1 MNPLE
6 RLPARFYKQN
16 RAQQLRG
23 FYHVA
28 ITGSFSTAADRMALG
43 QPAVSLQIQA
53 LERELKA
60 KLFERKRGAVT
71 LTLEGRALFEVAV
84 PVVEALETIDDAFR
98 ERLGQYEAGKV
109 TCAAT
114 DDLVLQVLPHL
125 VEKFTAAF
133 PHIELVLYSCTSSQA
148 VEMVARGDT
157 DLGIGKVSQTH
168 RQIRFQ
174 PLAHFDNY
182 LVTPRD
188 HPLTHQE
195 RVSLDDVARY
205 PLVAPIDEGK
215 LWQTI
220 HRMLTARDLQPH
232 IVLRVASTL
241 ARLQYVEAGLGL
253 TITSLNG
260 VTSEL
265 MSKLAWISL
274 TDRLPETA
282 FGLINRTSSYLSLP
296 ATRFAEFLMTSV
308 PAQLTLGGEPAR
320 PIAVNA

>member
-1 MNPLE
+1 MHASE

-174 PLAHFDNY
+174 PLARFDNY
-182 LVTPRD
+182 LVAPLG
-188 HPLTHQE
+188 HPLTRQD
-195 RVSLDDVARY
+195 RVSLADVAQY

-220 HRMLTARDLQPH
+220 HRMLLVRDLEPH

-260 VTSEL
+260 VAPEL
-265 MSKLAWISL
+265 MSKLAWIWLS
-274 TDRLPETA
+274 DELPETA
-282 FGLINRTSSYLSLP
+282 FGLITRANSYLSLP
-296 ATRFAEFLMTSV
+296 AKRFAEFLVTSV
-308 PAQLTLGGEPAR
+308 PASLTLGGQPAGPMAGR
-320 PIAVNA
+320 R